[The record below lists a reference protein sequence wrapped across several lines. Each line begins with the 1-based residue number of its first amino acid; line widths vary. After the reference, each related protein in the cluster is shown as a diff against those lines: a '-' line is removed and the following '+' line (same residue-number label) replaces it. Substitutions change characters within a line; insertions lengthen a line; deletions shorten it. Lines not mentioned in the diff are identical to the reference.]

1 MGLEIWII
9 VVGFDMPKNPY
20 ELPKLDLSLGLEKT
34 KPSRKKLPKDVRDQV
49 WDRYI
54 GATKTFGKCYCCR
67 WHPITYRDF
76 EVGHNKAVAKGGKD
90 HISNLRPIC
99 KQCNR
104 SMGTMSIER
113 YREKYHGNKR
123 TRRKRKSKPKAKK
136 KKPTDLFQIPK
147 IKLPKGYL

>member
-1 MGLEIWII
+1 
-9 VVGFDMPKNPY
+9 MPKNPF
-20 ELPKLDLSLGLEKT
+20 ELPSPSKEIFGEKA
-34 KPSRKKLPKDVRDQV
+34 KPTRKKLPKDVRDQV

-54 GATKTFGKCYCCR
+54 GATKTIGKCYCCR
-67 WHPITYRDF
+67 WRPITYRDF

-113 YREKYHGNKR
+113 YREKHYGNK
-123 TRRKRKSKPKAKK
+123 TTKRKKQRKTKSKK
-136 KKPTDLFQIPK
+136 KKPSSVFDLPK